1 MEDTAPV
8 DAAFCAQGR
17 EKSSQWPVRAE
28 TTDVLYASVECETP
42 NAAVAAPYSPD
53 PRGAVAA
60 RPVMS
65 LDHQHLAP
73 ATGKQG
79 TRRQSSNPGSDDH
92 DVVVMVVVRPSTK
105 IRHVPGRGV
114 AADGGN
120 CYHTPGYQP
129 HGCQCQRIFTRR
141 VFVRPAASPVGA
153 IGMRRIRLVSAW
165 NLRFAPSSP
174 AEIITARWGRSA
186 PHSAPMD

>member
-53 PRGAVAA
+53 PRGAVTA

-65 LDHQHLAP
+65 LDHQNLAP

-79 TRRQSSNPGSDDH
+79 TRRQSSNTGPDDH
-92 DVVVMVVVRPSTK
+92 DVVVMVVVRPSTE

-120 CYHTPGYQP
+120 CYHTIRLSP
-129 HGCQCQRIFTRR
+129 HGCAGVSSHDGCLYVQR
-141 VFVRPAASPVGA
+141 AVGA
-153 IGMRRIRLVSAW
+153 IGMRRIRSVS
-165 NLRFAPSSP
+165 
-174 AEIITARWGRSA
+174 
-186 PHSAPMD
+186 